1 MASPDVLLRRLAQ
14 SVVAGVRDKAY
25 AVRNGRISALNKADV
40 GLSAVD
46 NTSDAAKP
54 VSTATQTALSN
65 KVDKVAGK
73 QLSTE
78 DYRGLHDRG
87 ERQAGQPVAGGHVG
101 AADPG
106 RVRRAGDERPRH
118 PVYRGGLSGAPQRCR
133 QRTTGAV
140 AGRQGVPGSYVSLAT
155 RRGG

>member
-14 SVVAGVRDKAY
+14 SIVAGVRDKAY

-78 DYRGLHDRG
+78 DYTTAEKDKLASLSPAGTWVQLT
-87 ERQAGQPVAGGHVG
+87 QAEYDALVTKDPDTLYIVVG
-101 AADPG
+101 
-106 RVRRAGDERPRH
+106 
-118 PVYRGGLSGAPQRCR
+118 
-133 QRTTGAV
+133 
-140 AGRQGVPGSYVSLAT
+140 
-155 RRGG
+155 